1 MSELQCVARLKIH
14 DGKLDEFKR
23 LAAKCAELVRTKDTG
38 TLQYELYFNSDNT
51 ECLVFERY
59 RDSQAL
65 LDHHKNLG
73 DTMAAILQTC
83 SGPGEICGTPSPEL
97 IEQLKDSYIGQRIR
111 RKWDHL
117 RNVAIKNPWVH
128 RQKQRGRRV
137 WHARLNGRLRPANQP
152 LFQQN
157 LPHPDIRADDFSRVS
172 ESGARINKPG
182 KTAEP
187 ALKIPSAFQNPLTQ
201 TPDRHW
207 YTHP

>member
-1 MSELQCVARLKIH
+1 VAAVEPARLDIQRLEVRAMSELQCLARLKIH

-83 SGPGEICGTPSPEL
+83 SGSGEVCGTPSPEL
-97 IEQLKDSYIGQRIR
+97 IEQLKGSPVQVY
-111 RKWDHL
+111 K
-117 RNVAIKNPWVH
+117 P
-128 RQKQRGRRV
+128 
-137 WHARLNGRLRPANQP
+137 
-152 LFQQN
+152 FQ
-157 LPHPDIRADDFSRVS
+157 AS
-172 ESGARINKPG
+172 
-182 KTAEP
+182 
-187 ALKIPSAFQNPLTQ
+187 
-201 TPDRHW
+201 
-207 YTHP
+207 